1 MSAVFPAG
9 LAALRWSFVEPFA
22 IASVLSAA
30 LAVVSAVLAASLTV
44 SAVIPA
50 GLAALEQSYAE
61 LFAFASVLSE
71 LQFAEPLLFGQRLWE
86 SELSLLSE

>member
-9 LAALRWSFVEPFA
+9 LAALRWSFAEQFA
-22 IASVLSAA
+22 IALVLSAA
-30 LAVVSAVLAASLTV
+30 LAAV

-71 LQFAEPLLFGQRLWE
+71 LQFAEPLLFEQRWWE
-86 SELSLLSE
+86 SELLLLSE